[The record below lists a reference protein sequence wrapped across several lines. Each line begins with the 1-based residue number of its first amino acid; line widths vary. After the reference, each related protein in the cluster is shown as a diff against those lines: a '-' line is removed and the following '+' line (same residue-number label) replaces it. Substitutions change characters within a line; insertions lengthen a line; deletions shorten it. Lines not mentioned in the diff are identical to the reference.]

1 MCTATTV
8 PCDAHIH
15 THTHTHAHAH
25 RHFHLL
31 QRTHILLCK
40 HIHTHAHVC
49 NKLTFIHIRTC
60 LQYAHMAHTHVR
72 TPRQVLE
79 DRARHVKAVQE
90 GCAVKASEPW
100 LDLTDASGR
109 FWYNFR

>member
-1 MCTATTV
+1 
-8 PCDAHIH
+8 
-15 THTHTHAHAH
+15 
-25 RHFHLL
+25 
-31 QRTHILLCK
+31 
-40 HIHTHAHVC
+40 
-49 NKLTFIHIRTC
+49 
-60 LQYAHMAHTHVR
+60 MAHTHVR